1 MNELKNIA
9 EINEEIKHI
18 ITLAEDISLTATNA
32 ILVARQAGVNAVGFS
47 VVARELRLFSEKIA
61 LEMQT
66 LSQLIYQQVILTA
79 TKRHKLRNLTALN
92 KASANYEITQTY
104 LATACIQGQVDLDAI
119 EQRVAEIVILLRTAI
134 KRIIKQCASGIV
146 IVRSAE
152 IESAHGGTMTF
163 ALRQVAHDIEG
174 FVSRITVQIKK
185 LEKHLMESGA

>member
-66 LSQLIYQQVILTA
+66 LSQLIYKQVILTA
-79 TKRHKLRNLTALN
+79 TKRHKLRNLTTLN